1 MLRRGLSILLL
12 SGMIQA
18 LWANPNLDIVRE
30 ILNTPTPPKAYAT
43 PVAGTYEFAIG
54 NDIFYL
60 SEDGRY
66 LIKGEMIDL
75 HTRQNLAEARRQQ
88 NRLQRLQAIN
98 PDDMIVFPAMGSRR
112 HVVYVFMDTDCPYCR
127 MLQQDIQQYS
137 QYGIEMR
144 YLAFPRG
151 GPNSPAYQRAI
162 SIWCAPDRVQA
173 MVAAQEG
180 YEVPV
185 QKCATSVREQYATGL
200 QVGVTDT
207 PAMVLED
214 GTLVQGF
221 MAAPNLAQFLGN
233 HFGARQSLR

>member
-1 MLRRGLSILLL
+1 MLQRKLSILLL
-12 SGMIQA
+12 FGMIQA
-18 LWANPNLDIVRE
+18 VLASPNLDTVRE
-30 ILNTPTPPKAYAT
+30 ILKTDSMPNISPT
-43 PVAGTYEFAIG
+43 PVAGTYEFSVG

-88 NRLQRLQAIN
+88 NRLQRLQYIN
-98 PDDMIVFPAMGSRR
+98 PDDMIVFPARGERR

-127 MLQQDIQQYS
+127 MVQQDIYQYS

-151 GPNSPAYQRAI
+151 GLNSPGYQRAI
-162 SIWCAPDRVQA
+162 SIWCAEDRVGA
-173 MVAAQEG
+173 MIAAQEG
-180 YEVPV
+180 QEIPER
-185 QKCATSVREQYATGL
+185 KCPTSVREQYATGL
-200 QVGVTDT
+200 QIGVTGA

-221 MAAPNLAQFLGN
+221 MAPPNLAQFLKN
-233 HFGARQSLR
+233 HFTRR